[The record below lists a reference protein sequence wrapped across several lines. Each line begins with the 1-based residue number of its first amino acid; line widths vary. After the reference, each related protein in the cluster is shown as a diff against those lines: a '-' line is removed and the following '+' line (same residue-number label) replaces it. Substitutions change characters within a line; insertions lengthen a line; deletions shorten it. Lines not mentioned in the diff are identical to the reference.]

1 MIAYITDEQI
11 EAAKRTTEYSV
22 EPQHRHNDCI
32 RVAYQW
38 LDAQRIIKNPTG
50 KNRALKHIIEK
61 WAGFHISISD
71 VEVAARLHPD
81 IHGTHPYYN
90 IHGNLVHPA
99 GCRLVGLVQHRDREP
114 VLQKDVLPVFEHP
127 DPQVRGVPVKI
138 ERRDPQVKGA
148 MTLEQVRRSQQ
159 RYKRW

>member
-11 EAAKRTTEYSV
+11 EIAKRETEYGI
-22 EPQHRHNDCI
+22 PALHGHNDGI
-32 RVAYQW
+32 RAAYAF
-38 LDAQRIIKNPTG
+38 LDAQKIIKNPTG

-71 VEVAARLHPD
+71 VEVAAQLHPD
-81 IHGTHPYYN
+81 IYGTHPYYN

-114 VLQKDVLPVFEHP
+114 VLQKDALPVFEHP
-127 DPQVRGVPVKI
+127 DPHVRGVPVKI
-138 ERRDPQVKGA
+138 ERKNPASQGCHDIGA
-148 MTLEQVRRSQQ
+148 S
-159 RYKRW
+159 